1 MWQLLWQPPMGLL
14 PPTPALGPRPPPTF
28 PPHIPFWLL
37 PPVQGGPGKNNRK
50 LGSWSWSL
58 HPRPLP
64 VPCMLLLPKK
74 KNHTFAILC
83 DESNSCLLCWEQT
96 FLNASQWQVGTYP
109 SQLGCPSKTIF
120 DLKQLK
126 REPTRI
132 GTIRNKTVLYRNKSF
147 DVSIELK
154 QTEEQLKQ
162 CDREHILVFF
172 QKI

>member
-14 PPTPALGPRPPPTF
+14 PPTPAQGPRPPPTS

-50 LGSWSWSL
+50 LGSWSLSL

-74 KNHTFAILC
+74 KNHTFAILS
-83 DESNSCLLCWEQT
+83 DEGNSCLLCWEQT
-96 FLNASQWQVGTYP
+96 FLNDSQWQVGTYP
-109 SQLGCPSKTIF
+109 SQLGCPSKLFSIWNNWNGS
-120 DLKQLK
+120 QLVSATFKTK
-126 REPTRI
+126 RFYTETE
-132 GTIRNKTVLYRNKSF
+132 SF
-147 DVSIELK
+147 DVSIEPK